1 MSKAIKCET
10 CVEAMFTNDK
20 LWYHKLVT
28 IRDMG
33 GLCYASENLFTVCL
47 KAELVIKS
55 HLNEKGVGSHG

>member
-1 MSKAIKCET
+1 
-10 CVEAMFTNDK
+10 MFTNDK
-20 LWYHKLVT
+20 LWYHKLVIWVT